1 MKLIVTFAF
10 SSVNIHFGFILVPSV
25 KSQTFRYQYL
35 LYYLGN
41 DVVAH
46 RHVFHTLLGD
56 EI

>member
-10 SSVNIHFGFILVPSV
+10 SSVSIHFGFILGLSV
-25 KSQTFRYQYL
+25 KSQTFRYQCL

-41 DVVAH
+41 DVIAP

-56 EI
+56 KI